1 MTRFRTTL
9 LIAMLTLVAAAAGP
23 AAAQLENLIKQLPS
37 IPGGA
42 PSTGSLGEVKIG
54 QGLKEALQ
62 VSTEKAVSL
71 TGRTDGYLKNEAIK
85 ILMPERL
92 KTAERGL
99 RAVGYG
105 PQLDELVVGMNRA
118 AEQAAPAA
126 KNIFWDAIGG
136 MTIDDARKILNG
148 GNHAAT
154 DYFKSKTT
162 PKLTAPFTPV
172 VEKSMSQV
180 GVTQQYNEL
189 MGRAK
194 AIPFLNTEQYDLN
207 HYVVGKGLD
216 GLFVVVG
223 EQEAQI
229 RANPTARTTALL
241 QEVFGR
247 K

>member
-1 MTRFRTTL
+1 MNRFRTTL
-9 LIAMLTLVAAAAGP
+9 LIVSLTLVVAAGP
-23 AAAQLENLIKQLPS
+23 AAAQLENLLKQLP
-37 IPGGA
+37 GGV

-92 KTAERGL
+92 KTVERGL
-99 RAVGYG
+99 RTVGYG
-105 PQLDELVVGMNRA
+105 PQMDELVVGMNRA

-126 KNIFWDAIGG
+126 KNIFWDAIGD
-136 MTIDDARKILNG
+136 MTIDDASKILNG
-148 GNHAAT
+148 SKTAAT

-162 PKLTAPFTPV
+162 PRLTAAFTPV

-194 AIPFLNTEQYDLN
+194 SIPFLNTESYDLN
-207 HYVVGKGLD
+207 HYVVGRGLD
-216 GLFVVVG
+216 GLFLVVG
-223 EQEAQI
+223 QQEAQI
-229 RANPTARTTALL
+229 RANPAARTTALL

-247 K
+247 R

>member
-1 MTRFRTTL
+1 MNRFRTTL
-9 LIAMLTLVAAAAGP
+9 LIAMLTLLVAARPVP
-23 AAAQLENLIKQLPS
+23 AQIGDLLKQLPQ
-37 IPGGA
+37 IPGGT

-92 KTAERGL
+92 KTVERGL
-99 RAVGYG
+99 RTVGYG
-105 PQLDELVVGMNRA
+105 PQIDELVVGMNRA

-126 KNIFWDAIGG
+126 KNIFWDAIGD
-136 MTIDDARKILNG
+136 MTIDDATKILNG

-162 PKLTAPFTPV
+162 PKLTAAFTPV

-189 MGRAK
+189 VGRAK
-194 AIPFLNTEQYDLN
+194 AIPFLNTESYDLN

-216 GLFVVVG
+216 GLFLVVG

-229 RANPTARTTALL
+229 RTNPAARTTELL
-241 QEVFGR
+241 REVFAR
-247 K
+247 R

>member
-1 MTRFRTTL
+1 MNRFRTTL
-9 LIAMLTLVAAAAGP
+9 LIAVLTLVIAAGP
-23 AAAQLENLIKQLPS
+23 AAAQLENLIKQLPNV
-37 IPGGA
+37 PGGA

-62 VSTEKAVSL
+62 VGTEKAVSL

-85 ILMPERL
+85 ILVPERL
-92 KTAERGL
+92 KTVERGL
-99 RAVGYG
+99 RTVGYG
-105 PQLDELVVGMNRA
+105 PQMDELVVGMNRA

-126 KNIFWDAIGG
+126 KNIFWDAIGA
-136 MTIDDARKILNG
+136 MTIDDANKILNG
-148 GNHAAT
+148 GNTAAT
-154 DYFKSKTT
+154 DYFKGKTT
-162 PKLTAPFTPV
+162 PKLTAAFTPV

-194 AIPFLNTEQYDLN
+194 SIPFLNTESYDLN
-207 HYVVGKGLD
+207 GYVVGKSLD
-216 GLFVVVG
+216 GLFYVVG
-223 EQEAQI
+223 QQETQI
-229 RANPTARTTALL
+229 RANPAARTTALL